1 MISRDKK
8 YSQLAQIALSDF
20 ADIVEGTVAIEGK
33 LRILLR
39 DESFIDIW
47 LSIKKKG
54 VYGYHWERRNIDGTV
69 YRYNNLPDK
78 EAKKLQTY
86 PKHFHNKTEEN
97 VEESDLSDN
106 PEEAIRAILKF
117 ASQIIKIKP
126 LSYLYNV
133 ELPF

>member
-8 YSQLAQIALSDF
+8 YSQLAQIALDDF
-20 ADIVEGTVAIEGK
+20 ADIVEGTIAIEGK

-47 LSIKKKG
+47 LSIKKKE
-54 VYGYHWERRNIDGTV
+54 VYAYHWERRNIDGTI

-86 PKHFHNKTEEN
+86 PKHFHNKTEAN
-97 VEESDLSDN
+97 VEESNLSDN
-106 PEEAIRAILKF
+106 PEEAIRAVLEF
-117 ASQIIKIKP
+117 ARQIIKIKP
-126 LSYLYNV
+126 ESL
-133 ELPF
+133 

>member
-54 VYGYHWERRNIDGTV
+54 YMVIIGKEETLMGLYIDIITFLTK
-69 YRYNNLPDK
+69 RLKNS
-78 EAKKLQTY
+78 KLIQSIFIT
-86 PKHFHNKTEEN
+86 KQK
-97 VEESDLSDN
+97 
-106 PEEAIRAILKF
+106 RM
-117 ASQIIKIKP
+117 
-126 LSYLYNV
+126 
-133 ELPF
+133 

>member
-126 LSYLYNV
+126 LSL
-133 ELPF
+133 